1 MTNPQLEGLPNERG
15 IRPVLPDQTT
25 QRSIPAAAI
34 NRIPPQVSK
43 WLPELLENLLPTTAA
58 SLRTL
63 AARYDDAYGTNIIE
77 TRRPGPFVYEYLC
90 EVHGVDAL
98 ATHYASALTEYALK
112 FEPAEHDNLP
122 EHHQNHHDELERF
135 LTQFGTGS
143 GPFARDI
150 DALTRGP
157 LAIHRQ
163 DPTPNT
169 VWVTL
174 DAQAWHNVS
183 DQRTAATSL
192 ATLAALGEVFD
203 VALVLSSPRLL
214 RDLRRHHLEWVD
226 EHLSELDFTE
236 HGIPRRQ
243 KKLSARADEIEIR
256 TTAFTALANL
266 DEQGGRVRLLAS
278 LPDDGYREQRML
290 VEDPEIDLAEST
302 ISNYLGDLTA
312 AGLVTVDSLGQTHNR
327 VSLTAAGE
335 IAQDY
340 IVDNYTLRSPHQST
354 LDRDF
359 VPTPHD
365 STSRVYCTQQHESE
379 KEGPSTAE
387 AWLAETGSADINGYT
402 AWLDG
407 PTNTLNSRGMHQRL
421 SAAQRTDGVTLV
433 DHKIEPFDDGRIT
446 YLSCFEDDVQ
456 AVVQWGGP
464 LPTLARCT
472 ATLLSDHAFSRL
484 LTPDRLGK
492 RFKKLYDE
500 FKENVE
506 RILVKGAQIG
516 WFGKNEHEYGQFKDR
531 YRKIRNIC
539 LKQLPNVLRSNDTEE
554 YSDLFRDLHGL
565 FASTTQLYDAAG
577 FDVTIQLRIPDT
589 KQLQRGNQR
598 YQSFLKFFGHT
609 APKHTV
615 YESDIGVHSGYREV
629 LEDRNQ
635 KLASR
640 LDYDIDVTAPYARC
654 TVSWVVSGPD
664 ATDFKTD
671 IYQAIQSRAA
681 TIREEIRE
689 GNEKAPLLEI
699 PVMSGMTYPTIK
711 ATVTH
716 FADQKGYI
724 TDRADLLER
733 GIHDRR
739 PLERC
744 IRVLTACLSPSE
756 HSGSVSPFD
765 VAEALLHCSQTAK
778 TEPLSVSEI
787 AYGLA
792 QLPVDRLLP
801 SLAPSATKIV
811 QALLR
816 ADIPIGRNEIC
827 ERAGIS
833 ASSYDRYVDELAAL
847 TIIEP
852 HTVEGRRKW
861 TAHLEPEWPPDS
873 STISQDADHPLRISS
888 ESWLRDILK
897 LFTNSTDSNSLN
909 DFEGWSL
916 DISNKRKQDISL
928 TPCRPF
934 IASQFDIID
943 LHKQI
948 GNVPDDW
955 KITSTDDHSVALSH
969 TPQQTAVI
977 GIEPDGSKGIQTT
990 LDRATSEYD
999 SISSMMGTGHI

>member
-1 MTNPQLEGLPNERG
+1 MTNPQLVGLPNECG
-15 IRPVLPDQTT
+15 IRPVLPGQTT

-90 EVHGVDAL
+90 EVHGADAL

-112 FEPAEHDNLP
+112 FEPAERDKLP
-122 EHHQNHHDELERF
+122 EHHQNHHDDLKRF

-143 GPFARDI
+143 GPFTRDI

-174 DAQAWHNVS
+174 DAQAWDNVS

-192 ATLAALGEVFD
+192 ATLAALEKCSMLRSFSPHPASCVIFAVTIWSGLTSIS
-203 VALVLSSPRLL
+203 ASSTLLSTGFPVS
-214 RDLRRHHLEWVD
+214 
-226 EHLSELDFTE
+226 
-236 HGIPRRQ
+236 
-243 KKLSARADEIEIR
+243 KKLSANADEIEIR

-312 AGLVTVDSLGQTHNR
+312 AGLVAVDSLGRTHNR

-354 LDRDF
+354 LDQDF

-365 STSRVYCTQQHESE
+365 STSRVYCTQQHDRED
-379 KEGPSTAE
+379 KGPSTAE
-387 AWLAETGSADINGYT
+387 AWLAETGSADTNGYT

-407 PTNTLNSRGMHQRL
+407 PTNTLDSRGMHQRL
-421 SAAQRTDGVTLV
+421 SAAQRSDGVTLV
-433 DHKIEPFDDGRIT
+433 DHKIEPFDDGRMT

-484 LTPDRLGK
+484 LTPDALGK
-492 RFKKLYDE
+492 RFENLYDE
-500 FKENVE
+500 FKENVD

-516 WFGKNEHEYGQFKDR
+516 WFGKNEHEYSQFKDR

-539 LKQLPNVLRSNDTEE
+539 LKQLPNVLRSNKTEE
-554 YSDLFRDLHGL
+554 YSNLFRDLHGL

-589 KQLQRGNQR
+589 EQLQRGNQR

-609 APKHTV
+609 VPKHTV

-629 LEDRNQ
+629 LEDRDQ
-635 KLASR
+635 KLESR
-640 LDYDIDVTAPYARC
+640 LDYNIDVTAPYARC

-664 ATDFKTD
+664 ATEFRTD
-671 IYQAIQSRAA
+671 VYQAIQSRAA
-681 TIREEIRE
+681 TIREEVQE

-711 ATVTH
+711 ATVAH
-716 FADQKGYI
+716 FADQKGYV

-744 IRVLTACLSPSE
+744 IRVLTACLSTSE
-756 HSGSVSPFD
+756 QPGSVSPFD

-792 QLPVDRLLP
+792 HLPADRLLP
-801 SLAPSATKIV
+801 SLAPSATKVV
-811 QALLR
+811 QALLQT
-816 ADIPIGRNEIC
+816 DIPIGRNEIC

-833 ASSYDRYVDELAAL
+833 SSSYDRYIDELAAL
-847 TIIEP
+847 AIIEP

-861 TAHLEPEWPPDS
+861 TAHLEPEWTPDS
-873 STISQDADHPLRISS
+873 STVSQDEDHPLRISR

-897 LFTNSTDSNSLN
+897 TVTNTTDFSLN
-909 DFEGWSL
+909 DCEGWPL
-916 DISNKRKQDISL
+916 NIPNKHKQDVSL
-928 TPCRPF
+928 IPWL
-934 IASQFDIID
+934 QFVAAQFGIID
-943 LHKQI
+943 LDRQI
-948 GNVPDDW
+948 GNELSGR
-955 KITSTDDHSVALSH
+955 KIISTDDRSVALSR
-969 TPQQTAVI
+969 TLQQTAVI
-977 GIEPDGSKGIQTT
+977 GVKPDDSESIQTT
-990 LDRATSEYD
+990 LTRVTSETD
-999 SISSMMGTGHI
+999 SISSMMNSLYLR